1 MFQPIVSLREEEGG
15 GSKTGRQEDRMTGSH
30 EEGNTWATQVP
41 EKVFVSQMSA
51 CRGKEYRGKRR
62 KGINGGKGRNRR
74 KRRKGSNGRK
84 KEGEEREEQD
94 EREGR

>member
-1 MFQPIVSLREEEGG
+1 
-15 GSKTGRQEDRMTGSH
+15 MTGSH

-84 KEGEEREEQD
+84 KEGEEMQSNEERRRLQFSLTAGPK
-94 EREGR
+94 RPLFVY